1 MNAYCLAMFSD
12 ICTITTLDY
21 SNLVNQSRNLKNA
34 TKEFFMLRV
43 SFLRSNLSNFLTSRS
58 LGQRVSMMVE
68 HHESVLMRKSR
79 VKLATSLKCTKTKS
93 HCTRLQSRNIH
104 FERAKINSRWLA
116 ELENG

>member
-1 MNAYCLAMFSD
+1 
-12 ICTITTLDY
+12 
-21 SNLVNQSRNLKNA
+21 
-34 TKEFFMLRV
+34 
-43 SFLRSNLSNFLTSRS
+43 
-58 LGQRVSMMVE
+58 MVE

>member
-1 MNAYCLAMFSD
+1 
-12 ICTITTLDY
+12 
-21 SNLVNQSRNLKNA
+21 
-34 TKEFFMLRV
+34 
-43 SFLRSNLSNFLTSRS
+43 
-58 LGQRVSMMVE
+58 MMVE